1 MRLERFKV
9 GGNPTRTMRRTE
21 EIVKV
26 SARVALLAA
35 AAVAAA
41 GLGGQ
46 SAFAQ
51 FTPANTGYWG
61 TEIPAKEV
69 DPVIRAAADAL
80 GLVRDSRLVIGQV
93 NLLEYVGSGTM
104 VDVESQTPGPPI
116 EVSKFSY
123 ATALQIA
130 ASRLDFEGANV
141 RAIRVVKN
149 DRAWN
154 EEKPGMSPSGS
165 NNAAYRA
172 QVIWL
177 MPHAA
182 IHAAAFASARKCLD
196 GRPCDVPL
204 QIAKEDGK
212 TVLTTSVNGQSYKTT
227 LGADNRPERVEATI
241 TMPGGASKKVV
252 SMYSGYRNG
261 QSLGQQALDKFH
273 SGTYWPGRIVQ
284 EIDGAKVLDIAVTE
298 GWSNPYVIFPEPELL
313 AKAK

>member
-1 MRLERFKV
+1 V
-9 GGNPTRTMRRTE
+9 TA
-21 EIVKV
+21 
-26 SARVALLAA
+26 SARVVLIATV
-35 AAVAAA
+35 AVATA
-41 GLGGQ
+41 GLSGPA
-46 SAFAQ
+46 AFAQ

-61 TEIPAKEV
+61 TEIPAKEI
-69 DPVIRAAADAL
+69 DPAIRAAADAL
-80 GLVRDSRLVIGQV
+80 GMVRDSRLVIGQV

-104 VDVESQTPGPPI
+104 VDLESATPGRPI

-123 ATALQIA
+123 ATALQIP
-130 ASRLDFEGANV
+130 ASRFDFEAANA
-141 RAIRVVKN
+141 RTIRVIKK

-154 EEKPGMSPSGS
+154 EEKPGINPSAS

-172 QVIWL
+172 QAIWL

-182 IHAAAFASARKCLD
+182 IHAAAFASAKKCLD
-196 GRPCDVPL
+196 GKPCDVPL

-241 TMPGGASKKVV
+241 AMPGGASKKVV

-284 EIDGAKVLDIAVTE
+284 EIDGAKVLDITITE
-298 GWSNPYVIFPEPELL
+298 GWSNPYIIFPEPELL

>member
-1 MRLERFKV
+1 VTTPGR
-9 GGNPTRTMRRTE
+9 
-21 EIVKV
+21 IV
-26 SARVALLAA
+26 LLATV
-35 AAVAAA
+35 AVAAA

-46 SAFAQ
+46 TAFAQ

-61 TEIPAKEV
+61 TEIPAKDI
-69 DPVIRAAADAL
+69 DPAIRAAADAL

-104 VDVESQTPGPPI
+104 VDPESAAPGQPI
-116 EVSKFSY
+116 DVTKFSY
-123 ATALQIA
+123 AVALQIP
-130 ASRLDFEGANV
+130 ASRLDFETANGRTV
-141 RAIRVVKN
+141 RVVKK

-154 EEKPGMSPSGS
+154 EEKPGINPSAS

-172 QVIWL
+172 QAIWL

-182 IHAAAFASARKCLD
+182 VHAAVFASAKKCLD
-196 GRPCDVPL
+196 GKPCEVPL
-204 QIAKEDGK
+204 QVTKEDGK
-212 TVLTTSVNGQSYKTT
+212 TVFVTSVNGQSYKTT
-227 LGADNRPERVEATI
+227 LGADNRPEKVEATI
-241 TMPGGASKKVV
+241 AMPGGGSKKIV
-252 SMYSGYRNG
+252 STYSGYRNG

-284 EIDGAKVLDIAVTE
+284 EIDGTKVLDITVSE